1 MPSPLNLHLLAQE
14 TSFSWS
20 SWRFRHPWRATR
32 RRRRRDPWG
41 ALITPSS
48 DCGAI
53 EKMLM
58 QCASYLKLVY
68 YGILSMKI
76 VFNCQLPCI
85 VVNIKGRL
93 CLKMWVSLCHPYH
106 GLRTGAAARY
116 LDFIKIY
123 CNLELS
129 RHLRNLRCLNVP
141 LSAPV
146 AQRSRWRSHPIIRGG
161 QVGGA
166 THAVESAF
174 FCGKKCGW
182 KHELDRIVWEN
193 QWEIH

>member
-1 MPSPLNLHLLAQE
+1 MGVCSIHYQIHVCIYILHLLMYILLHTIYMCVCVGKLYKVCIYSIYALQVYYTYVSKYVNTIYTIYILCVYIYILSQALMPSPLRIHLLAQE

-68 YGILSMKI
+68 YGILSI
-76 VFNCQLPCI
+76 NCI
-85 VVNIKGRL
+85 
-93 CLKMWVSLCHPYH
+93 
-106 GLRTGAAARY
+106 
-116 LDFIKIY
+116 
-123 CNLELS
+123 
-129 RHLRNLRCLNVP
+129 
-141 LSAPV
+141 
-146 AQRSRWRSHPIIRGG
+146 
-161 QVGGA
+161 
-166 THAVESAF
+166 
-174 FCGKKCGW
+174 
-182 KHELDRIVWEN
+182 
-193 QWEIH
+193 

>member
-1 MPSPLNLHLLAQE
+1 MCVGKLYKVCIYSIYALQVYYTYVSKYVNTIYIYYLYTMSIYTYIYIHTYIYIYIYIYIYYLYTMIYIYILSQALMPSPLSLHLLAQE

-68 YGILSMKI
+68 YGILSI
-76 VFNCQLPCI
+76 NCI
-85 VVNIKGRL
+85 
-93 CLKMWVSLCHPYH
+93 
-106 GLRTGAAARY
+106 
-116 LDFIKIY
+116 
-123 CNLELS
+123 
-129 RHLRNLRCLNVP
+129 
-141 LSAPV
+141 
-146 AQRSRWRSHPIIRGG
+146 
-161 QVGGA
+161 
-166 THAVESAF
+166 
-174 FCGKKCGW
+174 
-182 KHELDRIVWEN
+182 
-193 QWEIH
+193 